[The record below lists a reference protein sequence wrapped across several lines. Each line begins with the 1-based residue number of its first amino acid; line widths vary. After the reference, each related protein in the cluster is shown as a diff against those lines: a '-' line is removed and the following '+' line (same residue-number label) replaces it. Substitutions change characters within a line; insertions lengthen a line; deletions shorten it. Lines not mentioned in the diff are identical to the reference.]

1 MKEKEKEMEVTLQS
15 PGPLDKDLVV
25 LVTYKDP
32 HQPWAVVE
40 EGVEGSNSLMAST
53 AVMVD
58 FDLPKV
64 RGHSVSV

>member
-1 MKEKEKEMEVTLQS
+1 MTS
-15 PGPLDKDLVV
+15 AGPLDTDLVV

-40 EGVEGSNSLMAST
+40 GGVEGSNSLMAST

-58 FDLPKV
+58 F
-64 RGHSVSV
+64 SVSV